1 MLISVFMKE
10 VLYVDTLGRVKYLAA
25 ERDLSLYKLSQI
37 CDVSYSTLKNT
48 AQRNGQLT
56 VDTIERICVGL
67 NISMSEFF
75 AEEKAGSL

>member
-1 MLISVFMKE
+1 MPFYMKDVLFM
-10 VLYVDTLGRVKYLAA
+10 DTLSRVKALAA

-48 AQRNGQLT
+48 GQRNGQLT

-67 NISMSEFF
+67 NIPLSEFF
-75 AEEKAGSL
+75 AEEKAGLS